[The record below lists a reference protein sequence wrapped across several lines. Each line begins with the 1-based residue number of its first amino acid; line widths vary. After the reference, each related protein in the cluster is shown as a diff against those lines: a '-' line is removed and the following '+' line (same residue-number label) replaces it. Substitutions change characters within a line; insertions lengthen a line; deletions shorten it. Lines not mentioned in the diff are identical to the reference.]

1 MKLCAAT
8 GAVLIAAALAAAP
21 ALAVDEGV
29 PDRAGHPYV
38 GALAAD
44 PDGDGPQ
51 APIPWCTGSVVSDR
65 VFLTAAH
72 CIVAQPPETVWYVTL
87 ASGSPRAPML
97 LPGVFPDDWPDF
109 PFLVPL
115 TRANQAVMHPD
126 FGGFDNRT
134 HDVAVVLFAPNTFA
148 GVEPVELPKAR
159 QLDHL
164 DLGRAPVRLVGYG
177 VDPEHGDGAPQF
189 MLEGYR
195 QTATAPFRRL
205 TGRQLLLDGD
215 AAATRQGGLC
225 LGDSGSPQLLPGTN
239 LALSLHSENA
249 PEVDACRGVLRE
261 QRLDTRSE
269 RSFLARY
276 LP

>member
-1 MKLCAAT
+1 MKLCAVT
-8 GAVLIAAALAAAP
+8 GAVLIAAALSAVP

-38 GALAAD
+38 GGLAAD
-44 PDGDGPQ
+44 PDGDRPQ
-51 APIPWCTGSVVSDR
+51 TPLIWCAGSVLSDQ

-87 ASGSPRAPML
+87 APGSVQSPVYPPFVL
-97 LPGVFPDDWPDF
+97 GEDPLPGFS
-109 PFLVPL
+109 VPL
-115 TRANQAVMHPD
+115 TRANQAVIHPD

-134 HDVAVVLFAPNTFA
+134 HDLAVVLFSPNTFA
-148 GVEPVELPKAR
+148 GVVPVELPRAH
-159 QLDHL
+159 QLDRL
-164 DLGRAPVRLVGYG
+164 DLGRKPIRLVGYG
-177 VDPEHGDGAPQF
+177 LDPEHGDGEPVF
-189 MLEGYR
+189 VGEGYR
-195 QTATAPFRRL
+195 QTATAPFLRL
-205 TGRQLLLDGD
+205 TSRQLLLNGD

-225 LGDSGSPQLLPGTN
+225 LGDSGSPQLLAGTN

-269 RSFLARY
+269 RRFLARY

>member
-1 MKLCAAT
+1 VKLYAAT
-8 GAVLIAAALAAAP
+8 GAMLIAAALAAAP

-38 GALAAD
+38 GVVGAD

-51 APIPWCTGSVVSDR
+51 TPYLWCSGSVISDR

-87 ASGSPRAPML
+87 AAGSPRTPIYPPAL
-97 LPGVFPDDWPDF
+97 LGEDLP
-109 PFLVPL
+109 PFLVPV
-115 TRANQAVMHPD
+115 TRANDVVVHPD
-126 FGGFDNRT
+126 FGGFDNRR
-134 HDVAVVLFAPNTFA
+134 HDLAVVLFPPNTFA
-148 GVEPVELPKAR
+148 GVEPVELPKAH
-159 QLDHL
+159 QLDRL
-164 DLGRAPVRLVGYG
+164 DLGRKPIRLVGYG
-177 VDPEHGDGAPQF
+177 LDPEHGDSEADPVFVG
-189 MLEGYR
+189 EGYR
-195 QTATAPFRRL
+195 QTATAPFLRL
-205 TGRQLLLDGD
+205 TGRQLLLNGD

-225 LGDSGSPQLLPGTN
+225 LADSGSPQLLPGTN

-269 RSFLARY
+269 RRFLARY